1 MRALKKSVAT
11 RIRDALRR
19 DAFRIEPLEP
29 RVLLSADPILAPL
42 KLALI
47 PDRNDIQSLHDA
59 YMAAQESTQP
69 QVSVPLMGRLLSMP
83 AANSPSI
90 NFAVDSVLFDA
101 AQLSSMEGFMDSSLR
116 VAANEVLGGS
126 GNLNVSLYN
135 SGTVSPGY
143 SPGLL
148 NVASYTQGANA
159 SLLIEIGG
167 EYPATLPSA
176 IPEAPEEANY
186 PLGFYDRINVQSD
199 LGDGAETDGVAYL
212 NGNITIDLINNF
224 VPSDGDQFTIMTYEN
239 SDGRF
244 ASASGLLQAQ
254 DNFYFE
260 ISETGNATVGYSLVL
275 TARALNPA
283 LGEVLATLIPENQ
296 TALGEWLSPPSF

>member
-42 KLALI
+42 KLALM

-59 YMAAQESTQP
+59 YMAAQESSQP

-135 SGTVSPGY
+135 TGTVSPGY
-143 SPGLL
+143 SPG
-148 NVASYTQGANA
+148 VQTITGDYTQDAEGN
-159 SLLIEIGG
+159 LIIEIGG
-167 EYPATLPSA
+167 NAPALVPPAAPPAAAA
-176 IPEAPEEANY
+176 IP
-186 PLGFYDRINVQSD
+186 LGRPRPQERGGQTS
-199 LGDGAETDGVAYL
+199 
-212 NGNITIDLINNF
+212 
-224 VPSDGDQFTIMTYEN
+224 Q
-239 SDGRF
+239 RR
-244 ASASGLLQAQ
+244 
-254 DNFYFE
+254 
-260 ISETGNATVGYSLVL
+260 AT
-275 TARALNPA
+275 
-283 LGEVLATLIPENQ
+283 
-296 TALGEWLSPPSF
+296 PPSHSKTK